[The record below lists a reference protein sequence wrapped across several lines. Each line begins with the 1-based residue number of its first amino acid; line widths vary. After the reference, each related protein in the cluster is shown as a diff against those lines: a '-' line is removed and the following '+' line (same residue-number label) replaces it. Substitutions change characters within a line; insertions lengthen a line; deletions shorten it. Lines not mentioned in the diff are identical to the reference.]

1 MPPARTDAEAE
12 VGRRWARLP
21 EDIRSSVCATLV
33 YVYDVFFKGLM
44 VLASSG
50 TFAAFSCPGDPVRTF
65 TLKAL
70 PFQMHG
76 RGRRLK
82 DPNVHTRNVLTWFLM
97 GLGRHCDPVSTR
109 AVSFLEEGG
118 PDAVVSVHADT
129 FTIAFAALLSEMC
142 ETHIELH
149 PFLES
154 IGFPVAYQAAAREI
168 AGALRRGTMKSGARI
183 TKNHTK
189 KYETGRKGRKEGNNQ
204 KQQRNNNSAG

>member
-1 MPPARTDAEAE
+1 
-12 VGRRWARLP
+12 
-21 EDIRSSVCATLV
+21 
-33 YVYDVFFKGLM
+33 
-44 VLASSG
+44 
-50 TFAAFSCPGDPVRTF
+50 
-65 TLKAL
+65 
-70 PFQMHG
+70 MHG

-149 PFLES
+149 PFLVGDLFGTRRA
-154 IGFPVAYQAAAREI
+154 IALLVAIRC
-168 AGALRRGTMKSGARI
+168 ALPSYGPS
-183 TKNHTK
+183 
-189 KYETGRKGRKEGNNQ
+189 
-204 KQQRNNNSAG
+204 